1 MKFCLVIFLFV
12 TGSCFGQTWEAEV
25 LAGVSGYKGDLI
37 KHNFS
42 VRSMRPA
49 IGVNLKYNIDNAIL
63 LRAGISWLKVTGDD
77 KYNKQ
82 VDLRARNLNF
92 KSDII
97 EASLCVEYN
106 LLEPEIFNAYPY
118 IFGGIGVYHFNPY
131 TYDDSN
137 KKTYLRPLS
146 TEGQGLAAYPGRK
159 PYSQTQL
166 CLPFGAGWK
175 WNFSK
180 RYDIIYEIGY
190 RVLFTDYLDD
200 VSKTYVDQQLLL
212 AARGPKAVEV
222 AYRAQHSAGSYPF
235 QEGPGAQ
242 RGNPNVKDWYFFNG
256 LKLLIRLGKELD

>member
-1 MKFCLVIFLFV
+1 MKFCLVLFLFV
-12 TGSCFGQTWEAEV
+12 TGSCFGQTWEAEI

-37 KHNFS
+37 KHHFA
-42 VRSMRPA
+42 VKSMMPA
-49 IGVNLKYNIDNAIL
+49 VGVNLKYNFDNFIL

-77 KYNKQ
+77 KNNKQ
-82 VDLRARNLNF
+82 VDLRARNLSF

-106 LLEPEIFNAYPY
+106 LLEPEIFDAYPY
-118 IFGGIGVYHFNPY
+118 IFGGIGVYHFNSY

-137 KKTYLRPLS
+137 KKTWLRPLS

-200 VSKTYVDQQLLL
+200 VSKTYVDPQLLL

-235 QEGPGAQ
+235 QEGPGDQ
-242 RGNPNVKDWYFFNG
+242 RGNPNIRDWYFFSG
-256 LKLLIRLGKELD
+256 LKLLIRLGKEL